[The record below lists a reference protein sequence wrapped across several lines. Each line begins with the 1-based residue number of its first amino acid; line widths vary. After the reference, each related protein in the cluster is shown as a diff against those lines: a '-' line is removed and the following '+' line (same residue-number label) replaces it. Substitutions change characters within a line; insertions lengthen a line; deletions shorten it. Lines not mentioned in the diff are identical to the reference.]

1 MAVYEDDRDVTYE
14 ILEEIG
20 IISTQDTGWTRE
32 INLVRWNGGVAKYD
46 IRDWDPYH
54 ERMSKGIT
62 LTEDEMRRMLNAMR
76 KRRSNARNRRTV
88 VRAETVVSTEEV
100 SEALGAGADDGFGQP
115 AASDV
120 MAASDAASDADVLAE
135 AAAEQAAGDLH
146 EVGTALQ

>member
-1 MAVYEDDRDVTYE
+1 MAVYENDRDVTYE
-14 ILEEIG
+14 IIEEIG

-62 LTEDEMRRMLNAMR
+62 LTEEEMRRMLNAMR

-100 SEALGAGADDGFGQP
+100 SDALDAKPEEEFSRLEESAVPSETGVAQESGA
-115 AASDV
+115 
-120 MAASDAASDADVLAE
+120 
-135 AAAEQAAGDLH
+135 
-146 EVGTALQ
+146 ALQ

>member
-1 MAVYEDDRDVTYE
+1 MAVYEDDRDVTFE
-14 ILEEIG
+14 IMEEIG

-54 ERMSKGIT
+54 QRMSKGIT

-76 KRRSNARNRRTV
+76 RRRSNARNRRTV

-100 SEALGAGADDGFGQP
+100 SEALDTKPDDEFDR
-115 AASDV
+115 AAS
-120 MAASDAASDADVLAE
+120 SDTMVDTEILAE
-135 AAAEQAAGDLH
+135 TAADAETGELEESVA
-146 EVGTALQ
+146 ALQ

>member
-1 MAVYEDDRDVTYE
+1 MAVYEDDRDVTFE
-14 ILEEIG
+14 IMEEIG

-54 ERMSKGIT
+54 QRMSKGIT

-76 KRRSNARNRRTV
+76 RRRSNARNRRTV

-100 SEALGAGADDGFGQP
+100 SEALDAKPEEEFDRTV
-115 AASDV
+115 S
-120 MAASDAASDADVLAE
+120 SDAVVDTEILTETAADAETGELEETGA
-135 AAAEQAAGDLH
+135 
-146 EVGTALQ
+146 ALQ

>member
-1 MAVYEDDRDVTYE
+1 MAVYEDDRDVTFE
-14 ILEEIG
+14 IMEEIG

-62 LTEDEMRRMLNAMR
+62 LTEEEMRRLLNAMR

-100 SEALGAGADDGFGQP
+100 SEALDTKSDDEFDRTM
-115 AASDV
+115 S
-120 MAASDAASDADVLAE
+120 SDAVVDTEILAE
-135 AAAEQAAGDLH
+135 TVAAAEADDLQ
-146 EVGTALQ
+146 ESGAALQ

>member
-1 MAVYEDDRDVTYE
+1 MAVYEDDRDVTFE
-14 ILEEIG
+14 IMEEIG

-54 ERMSKGIT
+54 QRMSKGIT

-76 KRRSNARNRRTV
+76 RRRSNARNRRTV

-100 SEALGAGADDGFGQP
+100 SEALDTKAEDEFDQ
-115 AASDV
+115 
-120 MAASDAASDADVLAE
+120 LAE
-135 AAAEQAAGDLH
+135 TAVAAETGELEESGA
-146 EVGTALQ
+146 ALQ

>member
-1 MAVYEDDRDVTYE
+1 MAVYEDDRDVTFE

-32 INLVRWNGGVAKYD
+32 INLVRWNGGAAKYD
-46 IRDWDPYH
+46 IRDWDPHH

-76 KRRSNARNRRTV
+76 RRRSNARNRRTV

-100 SEALGAGADDGFGQP
+100 SDALDTKPDEEFER
-115 AASDV
+115 AAS
-120 MAASDAASDADVLAE
+120 SDAMVDTEILAE
-135 AAAEQAAGDLH
+135 ATVAAETGEL
-146 EVGTALQ
+146 EESETALQ

>member
-1 MAVYEDDRDVTYE
+1 MAVYEDDRDVTFE
-14 ILEEIG
+14 IMEEIG

-54 ERMSKGIT
+54 QRMSKGIT

-76 KRRSNARNRRTV
+76 RRRSNARNRRTV

-100 SEALGAGADDGFGQP
+100 SEALDAKPEEEFDRTV
-115 AASDV
+115 S
-120 MAASDAASDADVLAE
+120 SDAVADTEILAE
-135 AAAEQAAGDLH
+135 AAADPETGELKESEA
-146 EVGTALQ
+146 VLQ

>member
-1 MAVYEDDRDVTYE
+1 MAVYEDDRDVTFE
-14 ILEEIG
+14 IMEEIG

-54 ERMSKGIT
+54 QRMSKGIT

-76 KRRSNARNRRTV
+76 RRRSNARNRRTV

-100 SEALGAGADDGFGQP
+100 SEALDAKPEEEFDRTV
-115 AASDV
+115 S
-120 MAASDAASDADVLAE
+120 SDAAVDTEILTETAADPETGELEETGA
-135 AAAEQAAGDLH
+135 
-146 EVGTALQ
+146 ALQ

>member
-1 MAVYEDDRDVTYE
+1 MAVYEDDRDVTFE

-54 ERMSKGIT
+54 QRMSKGIT

-76 KRRSNARNRRTV
+76 RRRSNARNRRTV

-100 SEALGAGADDGFGQP
+100 SEALDTKPEDEFDR
-115 AASDV
+115 AAS
-120 MAASDAASDADVLAE
+120 SDAMVDTEILAE
-135 AAAEQAAGDLH
+135 VAADAETGELEESSA
-146 EVGTALQ
+146 ALQ

>member
-1 MAVYEDDRDVTYE
+1 MAVYEDDRDVTFE
-14 ILEEIG
+14 IMEEIG

-62 LTEDEMRRMLNAMR
+62 LTEEEMRRLLNAMR

-100 SEALGAGADDGFGQP
+100 SEALDTKPEEEFDQ
-115 AASDV
+115 
-120 MAASDAASDADVLAE
+120 LAE
-135 AAAEQAAGDLH
+135 TAAAAESVEL
-146 EVGTALQ
+146 L

>member
-1 MAVYEDDRDVTYE
+1 MAVYEDDRDVTFE
-14 ILEEIG
+14 IMEEIG

-54 ERMSKGIT
+54 QRMSKGIT

-76 KRRSNARNRRTV
+76 RRRSNARNRRTV

-100 SEALGAGADDGFGQP
+100 SEALDAKPEEEFDRTV
-115 AASDV
+115 S
-120 MAASDAASDADVLAE
+120 SDAVVDTEILAE
-135 AAAEQAAGDLH
+135 ATVAADTGEL
-146 EVGTALQ
+146 EESETALQ

>member
-1 MAVYEDDRDVTYE
+1 MAVYEDDRDVTFD
-14 ILEEIG
+14 IIEEIG

-54 ERMSKGIT
+54 QRMSKGIT
-62 LTEDEMRRMLNAMR
+62 LTEEEMRRLLNAMR

-100 SEALGAGADDGFGQP
+100 SEALDTKSDDEFDRTM
-115 AASDV
+115 S
-120 MAASDAASDADVLAE
+120 SDAVVDTEILAE
-135 AAAEQAAGDLH
+135 TVAAAEADDLQESGAAL
-146 EVGTALQ
+146 

>member
-1 MAVYEDDRDVTYE
+1 MAVYEDDRDVTFE
-14 ILEEIG
+14 IMEEIG

-54 ERMSKGIT
+54 QRMSKGIT

-76 KRRSNARNRRTV
+76 RRRSNARNRRTV

-100 SEALGAGADDGFGQP
+100 SDAWDTKPDEELER
-115 AASDV
+115 AAS
-120 MAASDAASDADVLAE
+120 SDAMVDTEILAE
-135 AAAEQAAGDLH
+135 ATVAAETGEL
-146 EVGTALQ
+146 EESETALQ

>member
-1 MAVYEDDRDVTYE
+1 MAVYEDDRDVTFE
-14 ILEEIG
+14 IMEEIG

-54 ERMSKGIT
+54 QRMSKGIT

-76 KRRSNARNRRTV
+76 RRRSNARNRRTV

-100 SEALGAGADDGFGQP
+100 SEALDAKPDDEFDRTV
-115 AASDV
+115 S
-120 MAASDAASDADVLAE
+120 SDAVVDTEILAE
-135 AAAEQAAGDLH
+135 AVADAETGELEESSA
-146 EVGTALQ
+146 ALQ